1 MITKGDLFNMNV
13 LVVKAN
19 NRPASEAVSSKMYE
33 TFMENIEGVNVTT
46 YDVFAEDMPYL
57 GQDLFSAFGKVQ
69 SGEELTDIE
78 QRILAAKQKAM
89 DAVTAADVVV
99 FAFPLWNLT
108 IPAKL
113 QTFIDYVYAAGFAFK
128 YDENGNMIQL
138 MTDKKAILLNAR
150 GGIYSTPEAAPMEMA
165 VNYMRNVFGGVF
177 GMDIVDEVIIEGH
190 AAMPDKAE
198 TIIAEGLEKVKAAA
212 KNLSAVAV

>member
-1 MITKGDLFNMNV
+1 MNV

-33 TFMENIEGVNVTT
+33 TFMENIEGVNVST

-57 GQDLFSAFGKVQ
+57 GQDLFNAFAKVE
-69 SGEELTDIE
+69 SGEKMTDIE

-89 DAVTAADVVV
+89 DALTAADLVV

-113 QTFIDYVYAAGFAFK
+113 HTFIDYVYQAGYAFK
-128 YDENGNMIQL
+128 YDENGQAVQL
-138 MTDKKAILLNAR
+138 MTDKKFIVLNAR

-165 VNYMRNVFGGVF
+165 ANYIKNVMSGVF
-177 GMDIVDEVIIEGH
+177 GMQLADEVIIEGH
-190 AAMPDKAE
+190 AYAPDQADQ
-198 TIIAEGLEKVKAAA
+198 IIAEGLEKVAAVA
-212 KNLSAVAV
+212 KSVSAVRA

>member
-1 MITKGDLFNMNV
+1 MNV

-33 TFMENIEGVNVTT
+33 TFMENLEGVNVTT
-46 YDVFAEDMPYL
+46 YDVFAEDMPYF
-57 GQDLFSAFGKVQ
+57 GQDLFNAFGKVE
-69 SGEELTDIE
+69 SGEEMTDVE

-89 DAVTAADVVV
+89 DALTAADVVV

-113 QTFIDYVYAAGFAFK
+113 QHLLTMYTKLVIAFK
-128 YDENGNMIQL
+128 YDENGQAVQL
-138 MTDKKAILLNAR
+138 MTDKKSVVLNAR

-165 VNYMRNVFGGVF
+165 ANYIKNVIGGVF
-177 GMDIVDEVIIEGH
+177 GMQIVDEVIIEGH
-190 AAMPDKAE
+190 ATCTRSSRNDYC
-198 TIIAEGLEKVKAAA
+198 
-212 KNLSAVAV
+212 

>member
-1 MITKGDLFNMNV
+1 MNV

-19 NRPASEAVSSKMYE
+19 NRPADEGVSSKMYE
-33 TFMENIEGVNVTT
+33 TFMEAIKGAENLNVTT
-46 YDVFAEDMPYL
+46 YDVFAEDTPYF
-57 GQDLFSAFGKVQ
+57 GQDLFHAFGKLKN
-69 SGEELTDIE
+69 GEELTDLE
-78 QRILAAKQKAM
+78 QRLLNAKQKAM

-113 QTFIDYVYAAGFAFK
+113 QTFIEYVYTAGFAFK
-128 YDENGNMIQL
+128 YDAEGNMIQL
-138 MTDKKAILLNAR
+138 MTDKKAIFLNAR

-177 GMDIVDEVIIEGH
+177 GMEIIDEVVIEGH
-190 AAMPDKAE
+190 NAMPNKAE
-198 TIIAEGLEKVKAAA
+198 EIIQEGLKRVKEAAT
-212 KNLSAVAV
+212 KLVNQVTLV

>member
-1 MITKGDLFNMNV
+1 MNI

-33 TFMENIEGVNVTT
+33 TFMENLEGVNVTT
-46 YDVFAEDMPYL
+46 YDVFAEDMPYF
-57 GQDLFSAFGKVQ
+57 GQDLFNAFGKLQ
-69 SGEELTDIE
+69 SGEEMTDVE

-89 DAVTAADVVV
+89 DALTAADVVV

-128 YDENGNMIQL
+128 YSETGQLISL
-138 MTDKKAILLNAR
+138 MTDKKAVILSAR

-165 VNYMRNVFGGVF
+165 ATYVKNVFGGVF
-177 GMDIVDEVIIEGH
+177 GMEIVDEVVIEGH
-190 AAMPDKAE
+190 NAMPDQAE
-198 TIIAEGLEKVKAAA
+198 TIIAEGLAKVAEVA
-212 KNLSAVAV
+212 KNFSAVTA

>member
-1 MITKGDLFNMNV
+1 MNV

-33 TFMENIEGVNVTT
+33 TFMENLEGVNVTT
-46 YDVFAEDMPYL
+46 YDVFAEDMPYF
-57 GQDLFSAFGKVQ
+57 GQDLFNAFGKLQ
-69 SGEELTDIE
+69 SGEELTDVE

-89 DAVTAADVVV
+89 DALSAADLVV

-128 YDENGNMIQL
+128 YSETGQL
-138 MTDKKAILLNAR
+138 ISLMPDKKAVILSAR
-150 GGIYSTPEAAPMEMA
+150 GGIYSTPETAPMEMA
-165 VNYMRNVFGGVF
+165 ATYVKNVFGGVF
-177 GMDIVDEVIIEGH
+177 GMEIVDEVIIEGH
-190 AAMPDKAE
+190 NAAPDQAQ
-198 TIIAEGLEKVKAAA
+198 TIIAEGLAKVAEVAKRFSAVKA
-212 KNLSAVAV
+212 